1 MSKCMYTLNPAAVK
15 RYFTA
20 ARKKSALYMQSA
32 DGVTCLSD
40 GRAVVFARHPGE
52 YDALLRPITGRDAGD
67 WTFRPGCDPAP
78 GTVDLKK
85 AVSASTAGAAE
96 AVLSPL
102 TADYKGASVRLF
114 WLPEKAA
121 VMAVSSAM
129 FDMVSYPGSVSYTA
143 AGPLSRLLVKDASD
157 VPAALFLPIRLDNA
171 GMFTRAVSAL
181 YAGTKNPVSELA
193 AVKSELAAT
202 KARLASAETVARDA
216 LAGERA
222 ARAAA
227 KTSRKRFTIK
237 RPVPVSLEK
246 AASFDASAPES
257 DASAPES
264 DASAPESD
272 ASAPES
278 DASAEKRE
286 PASKSDALAALLDLL
301 RTCPALVCDVH
312 GAKSAAPIMWV
323 SGDTRPHKEL
333 LKAAGFK
340 WSAKKSAWWAK
351 KPA

>member
-20 ARKKSALYMQSA
+20 ARKKDTLYMQSA

-52 YDALLRPITGRDAGD
+52 YDALIRPITGRDAGD
-67 WTFRPGCDPAP
+67 WTFTPGRDPAP
-78 GTVDLKK
+78 GTMDLVK
-85 AVSASTAGAAE
+85 AVSASTAEAADT
-96 AVLSPL
+96 VLTPL
-102 TADYKGASVRLF
+102 TADYKGAPVRLF

-121 VMAVSSAM
+121 AMAVSSAM
-129 FDMVSYPGSVSYTA
+129 FDMVSYPESVSYTA
-143 AGPLSRLLVKDASD
+143 AGPLSGLLVNDAAD

-171 GMFTRAVSAL
+171 EMFTRSVSAL
-181 YAGTKNPVSELA
+181 YADENDPVSELA

-202 KARLASAETVARDA
+202 KARLASAETIARDA

-227 KTSRKRFTIK
+227 KTPRKRFTIK
-237 RPVPVSLEK
+237 RPAPVSTEK
-246 AASFDASAPES
+246 AASFDASDLAPVSTEKATKDAS
-257 DASAPES
+257 DAA
-264 DASAPESD
+264 A
-272 ASAPES
+272 
-278 DASAEKRE
+278 KNRE
-286 PASKSDALAALLDLL
+286 TVSKSEAISALLDLI
-301 RTCPALVCDVH
+301 RSCPALSCEVH

-340 WSAKKSAWWAK
+340 WSPKKSAWWAK
-351 KPA
+351 KTA

>member
-1 MSKCMYTLNPAAVK
+1 MSKSIYTLNPAAVK

-40 GRAVVFARHPGE
+40 GHAVVFARHPGE

-78 GTVDLKK
+78 GTLDLIK
-85 AVSASTAGAAE
+85 AVSASTAGAAD

-121 VMAVSSAM
+121 AMAVSSAM

-143 AGPLSRLLVKDASD
+143 AGPLSGLSVKDAAD

-181 YAGTKNPVSELA
+181 YADANDPVSELA

-202 KARLASAETVARDA
+202 KARLASAETIAREA

-227 KTSRKRFTIK
+227 KTPRKRFTIK
-237 RPVPVSLEK
+237 RPAPVSLEK
-246 AASFDASAPES
+246 AASF
-257 DASAPES
+257 
-264 DASAPESD
+264 D

-301 RTCPALVCDVH
+301 RSCPALVCDVH

-340 WSAKKSAWWAK
+340 WSPKKSAWWAK

>member
-67 WTFRPGCDPAP
+67 WTFAPGCDPAP
-78 GTVDLKK
+78 GTLDLIK

-102 TADYKGASVRLF
+102 TSDLKGTPARLF

-143 AGPLSRLLVKDASD
+143 AGPLSGLLVKDAAD

-171 GMFTRAVSAL
+171 AMFSRAVSAL
-181 YAGTKNPVSELA
+181 YAGTNDPVSELA

-202 KARLASAETVARDA
+202 KARLASAETIARDA

-227 KTSRKRFTIK
+227 KTPRKRFTIK
-237 RPVPVSLEK
+237 RPAPVSPEK
-246 AASFDASAPES
+246 ATSDLAPVSPEKATKDAS
-257 DASAPES
+257 DAA
-264 DASAPESD
+264 A
-272 ASAPES
+272 
-278 DASAEKRE
+278 KNRE
-286 PASKSDALAALLDLL
+286 TVSKSDALAALLDLI
-301 RTCPALVCDVH
+301 RSCPALACEVH

-340 WSAKKSAWWAK
+340 WSPKKSAWWVK
-351 KPA
+351 KTA

>member
-78 GTVDLKK
+78 GTVDLVK
-85 AVSASTAGAAE
+85 AVSASTAEAAD

-102 TADYKGASVRLF
+102 TTDYKGASVRLF

-121 VMAVSSAM
+121 AMAVSSAM

-143 AGPLSRLLVKDASD
+143 AGPLSGLLVKDASD

-181 YAGTKNPVSELA
+181 YAGTNDPVSELA

-202 KARLASAETVARDA
+202 KARLSSAETIARDA

-227 KTSRKRFTIK
+227 KTPRKRFTIK
-237 RPVPVSLEK
+237 RPAPVSLEK
-246 AASFDASAPES
+246 AASFDASDLAPVSTEKATK
-257 DASAPES
+257 DAA
-264 DASAPESD
+264 A
-272 ASAPES
+272 
-278 DASAEKRE
+278 KNRE
-286 PASKSDALAALLDLL
+286 TVSKSDALAALLDLI
-301 RTCPALVCDVH
+301 RSCPALACEVH
-312 GAKSAAPIMWV
+312 GAKSSAPIMWV

-340 WSAKKSAWWAK
+340 WSPKKSAWWVK
-351 KPA
+351 KTA

>member
-20 ARKKSALYMQSA
+20 ARKKSALFMQSA
-32 DGVTCLSD
+32 DGVTYLSD

-52 YDALLRPITGRDAGD
+52 YDALIRPITGRDAGD
-67 WTFRPGCDPAP
+67 WTFAPGRDPAP
-78 GTVDLKK
+78 GTVDLVKF
-85 AVSASTAGAAE
+85 VSPLTAGTVDAA
-96 AVLSPL
+96 LTPM
-102 TADYKGASVRLF
+102 TADYKGAPVRLF

-143 AGPLSRLLVKDASD
+143 AGPLSGLLVKDAAD

-171 GMFTRAVSAL
+171 AVFTRSVSAL
-181 YAGTKNPVSELA
+181 YAGTNDPVSELA
-193 AVKSELAAT
+193 AVKSELSAI
-202 KARLASAETVARDA
+202 KARLASAETIARDA

-227 KTSRKRFTIK
+227 KTPRKRFTIK
-237 RPVPVSLEK
+237 RPAPVSPEK
-246 AASFDASAPES
+246 AASFDAPDLAPVFS
-257 DASAPES
+257 
-264 DASAPESD
+264 
-272 ASAPES
+272 
-278 DASAEKRE
+278 EKATSGPAKDENRE
-286 PASKSDALAALLDLL
+286 TVSKSEAISALLDLI
-301 RTCPALVCDVH
+301 RSCPALACEVH

-323 SGDTRPHKEL
+323 SGDTRPYKEL

-340 WSAKKSAWWAK
+340 WSPKKTAWWAK
-351 KPA
+351 KTA